1 MVSFENTSIPPPPF
15 EEEDSAEIEVVGE
28 IKKGDD
34 KGNEEDHPGE
44 DGAKEGATPE
54 GDSDKNKV
62 SKYSIR
68 FQFIKW
74 FLNFSARLQI
84 YLYLNSRFKK
94 KKKMEFQGYFDYRA
108 TSQFNIIY

>member
-1 MVSFENTSIPPPPF
+1 MIKGYEMVSFENTSIPPPPF

-74 FLNFSARLQI
+74 FLNFSARFQI
-84 YLYLNSRFKK
+84 YLYLNPRFLKKIGISRIF
-94 KKKMEFQGYFDYRA
+94 
-108 TSQFNIIY
+108 